1 MPLYDVAVDSTP
13 DDWSPADNPYAI
25 AVSQS
30 QLWRDAV
37 QLIILRMR
45 DEDDRRVGWSS
56 RQLDAHMLVVM
67 LRQLLTAE
75 QLEQAALEALG
86 IDQAVSVTL
95 AAARKQF
102 EDALPGI
109 KDMRDALMH
118 FDEWSQGTGF
128 GPQAQRRNAGDAL
141 RDIARD
147 YWRFGYDPATGTVS
161 FGPYTIAI
169 DAAERAAGELCH
181 AIWIAAHEVDKK
193 NTAARRAKT
202 VEALSVADIPYNT
215 PDAMLRVSP
224 GADLRVWLSLNL
236 SLGADEQE
244 RRQLS
249 ERIVSAL
256 ATAGLGLESTN
267 LAQSL
272 GSVERFVRGEALCA
286 VTETAD
292 VAESKPAPSA
302 EAITEA
308 QFVRSV
314 QLAVD
319 KFREAERCAEIE
331 CFEAACAM
339 VGAAVESA
347 LIVQVCVF
355 QPEVR
360 AAGLWRK
367 RWNRKKNMQE
377 DKPLFDWVLEDLIQ
391 VAVKMGWL
399 PTSEEVVPA
408 AEPVEK
414 LAGDVGDAVRFIQEV
429 RNLVVHPGKYVRGE
443 YWPAF
448 GRDEYDVVYGVGR
461 AVLDHLHAA
470 VAKLE
475 HPSTTE
481 A

>member
-1 MPLYDVAVDSTP
+1 MENTP

-30 QLWRDAV
+30 QLWRETV
-37 QLIILRMR
+37 QLTVLRIR
-45 DEDDRRVGWSS
+45 DEDDNRVGWSS
-56 RQLDAHMLVVM
+56 RQLDAHVLVVM

-86 IDQAVSVTL
+86 IDQAVGAAL
-95 AAARKQF
+95 AAARKRF

-118 FDEWSQGTGF
+118 FDEWAQGTGF
-128 GPQAQRRNAGDAL
+128 GPQARQRNAGTAL

-147 YWRFGYDPATGTVS
+147 YWRFGYDSATGVVS

-169 DAAERAAGELCH
+169 DTAERAAAELCQ
-181 AIWIAAHEVDKK
+181 AIWIAAHEVDKT

-202 VEALSVADIPYNT
+202 IEALSGAGIPYNA
-215 PDAMLRVSP
+215 PGALLRVSS
-224 GADLRVWLSLNL
+224 GTDLRIWLSLDL
-236 SLGADEQE
+236 RLGSNEQE

-249 ERIVSAL
+249 EKIVSTL
-256 ATAGLGLESTN
+256 AVAGLGLESTN
-267 LAQSL
+267 LAVTL
-272 GSVERFVRGEALCA
+272 DSVERLVRGEALSVLA
-286 VTETAD
+286 ATEDAASSEPTPSVD
-292 VAESKPAPSA
+292 V
-302 EAITEA
+302 ITKA

-360 AAGLWRK
+360 VANLWRK
-367 RWNRKKNMQE
+367 RWNRKKNTEE
-377 DKPLFDWVLEDLIQ
+377 DKPLFDWVFEDLIQ
-391 VAVKMGWL
+391 VAVKMQWL
-399 PTSEEVVPA
+399 PTSEEARSA

-429 RNLVVHPGKYVRGE
+429 RNLVVHPGKYVRGD
-443 YWPAF
+443 YWPTI

-461 AVLDHLHAA
+461 AVLDHLYATIE
-470 VAKLE
+470 KL
-475 HPSTTE
+475 
-481 A
+481 

>member
-1 MPLYDVAVDSTP
+1 MDNTP
-13 DDWSPADNPYAI
+13 EDWSPADNPYAI

-30 QLWRDAV
+30 QLWRDTV
-37 QLIILRMR
+37 RLTVSRMR

-56 RQLDAHMLVVM
+56 RQLDAHVLVVM

-86 IDQAVSVTL
+86 IDQAVS
-95 AAARKQF
+95 AALTAVREQF
-102 EDALPGI
+102 EDALPGV
-109 KDMRDALMH
+109 KDMRDALTH
-118 FDEWSQGTGF
+118 FDEWAQGTGL
-128 GPQAQRRNAGDAL
+128 GPQARRRNAGDAL

-147 YWRFGYDPATGTVS
+147 YWRFGYDPATGIVS

-169 DAAERAAGELCH
+169 DTAERAASELCH
-181 AIWIAAHEVDKK
+181 AIWIAAHEVDKT
-193 NTAARRAKT
+193 NTAARRSKT
-202 VEALSVADIPYNT
+202 IEALSGADIPYNA
-215 PDAMLRVSP
+215 PDTMLRVSP
-224 GADLRVWLSLNL
+224 GTDLRIWLSLDL
-236 SLGADEQE
+236 RLGADEQE

-249 ERIVSAL
+249 EQIVSAL
-256 ATAGLGLESTN
+256 AAVGLDLESTN
-267 LAQSL
+267 LAVTL
-272 GSVERFVRGEALCA
+272 DSVERLVTGESVFV
-286 VTETAD
+286 VAD
-292 VAESKPAPSA
+292 SQNAADPRPVSTP

-308 QFVRSV
+308 QFLRTV

-319 KFREAERCAEIE
+319 KFQEAERCAEIE

-360 AAGLWRK
+360 DAGLWRK
-367 RWNRKKNMQE
+367 RWNRKKNTQE

-391 VAVKMGWL
+391 VAVKIGWL
-399 PTSEEVVPA
+399 PISEEVVPSSG
-408 AEPVEK
+408 PVEK

-429 RNLVVHPGKYVRGE
+429 RNLVVHPGKYVRSE
-443 YWPAF
+443 YWPTF

-461 AVLDHLHAA
+461 AVLDHLHDA
-470 VAKLE
+470 VEQLDR
-475 HPSTTE
+475 PPTIE

>member
-1 MPLYDVAVDSTP
+1 MPLYDVAVESSP
-13 DDWSPADNPYAI
+13 EDWSPADNPYAI
-25 AVSQS
+25 AATQA
-30 QLWRDAV
+30 QLWRETV
-37 QLIILRMR
+37 RLTVLRMR

-56 RQLDAHMLVVM
+56 RQLDAHVLVVM

-75 QLEQAALEALG
+75 QLEQAALKALG
-86 IDQAVSVTL
+86 IDQAVSAALT
-95 AAARKQF
+95 AARKQF

-118 FDEWSQGTGF
+118 FDEWAQGAGF
-128 GPQAQRRNAGDAL
+128 GPQAERRNAGEAL

-147 YWRFGYDPATGTVS
+147 YWRFGYDPITGVVS

-169 DAAERAAGELCH
+169 DAAERAASELCH
-181 AIWIAAHEVDKK
+181 AIWIAAHEVDKT

-202 VEALSVADIPYNT
+202 IEALSRAGILYNT
-215 PDAMLRVSP
+215 PDTMLRVSP
-224 GADLRVWLSLNL
+224 GTDLRIWLSLDL
-236 SLGADEQE
+236 HVGPDEQD

-249 ERIVSAL
+249 EKIVSAL
-256 ATAGLGLESTN
+256 AAVGLALESTN
-267 LAQSL
+267 LAETL
-272 GSVERFVRGEALCA
+272 DSVERLVRGEALCA
-286 VTETAD
+286 VADGQD
-292 VAESKPAPSA
+292 VADSA
-302 EAITEA
+302 SVPKSEAITEA
-308 QFVRSV
+308 QFVRTV

-355 QPEVR
+355 QSEVE

-367 RWNRKKNMQE
+367 RWSRKNNTQE
-377 DKPLFDWVLEDLIQ
+377 DKPIFDWVLEDLIQ
-391 VAVKMGWL
+391 VAVKIGWL
-399 PTSEEVVPA
+399 PTSEEVVQA

-429 RNLVVHPGKYVRGE
+429 RNLIVHPGKYVRGA
-443 YWPAF
+443 YWPTF
-448 GRDEYDVVYGVGR
+448 GRDEYDVVYGIGR

-470 VAKLE
+470 VEKL
-475 HPSTTE
+475 
-481 A
+481 